1 MILPSYRLCT
11 SLFGASIFPLA
22 MRLMA
27 CQPGLSPHPTECAKL
42 TKFRMRFRSF
52 IVWQRNPSRYTP
64 RFSSAR
70 NTRSIASA

>member
-1 MILPSYRLCT
+1 MILPPYRLCT

-52 IVWQRNPSRYTP
+52 IVWQRSVPLHTS
-64 RFSSAR
+64 FFLGA
-70 NTRSIASA
+70 